1 MNQKKRYISERLMDR
16 IRMKA
21 VILAGGKGIDLH
33 PLTQTRPKPMITLL
47 GKPILEYLI
56 VELKE
61 VGLTDILIVTG
72 YKGEQIQNHF
82 KKGRDFGVTIQY
94 AEQGEKEGIEAA
106 LVAAEESVNND
117 TEFLLL
123 FGDIVSENGLIQRT
137 LNAYENTQA
146 DMAMA
151 LTLQGDKGDF
161 GIVEIDSMGFVKKAG
176 LKEERT
182 TSSGNYIDAG
192 CFVMRSDILEDIKQG
207 KSLTQAINT
216 RIESGAKVAAAIWE
230 KEWYDIG
237 KPWNIIQAN
246 MMMLSKVQESRISK
260 GVKLESNVVIKGVVI
275 IKENTVISSGTVLN
289 GPIYIGPNTY
299 IGNNVLIRDH
309 SSIGEKSLV
318 GFGSEIK
325 NSVLF
330 NGTKIYRL
338 CYVGDSVLGADTILS
353 SGVITVNT
361 ETPRKKIEM
370 TIGGKK
376 IKTNLQKLGAI
387 IGDKCEIGVNTLIFP
402 GRRIDSGSIILP
414 GTKIEEDIENKN

>member
-1 MNQKKRYISERLMDR
+1 MDR

-47 GKPILEYLI
+47 GKPLLEYLI

-72 YKGEQIQNHF
+72 YKGEQIRNHF

-106 LVAAEESVNND
+106 LVAAEKSVNND

-137 LNAYENTQA
+137 LNAFENTQA

-182 TSSGNYIDAG
+182 ASSGNYIDAG

-246 MMMLSKVQESRISK
+246 MMLLSKFQESRISK
-260 GVKLESNVVIKGVVI
+260 GVKLESNVVLKGVVI

-361 ETPRKKIEM
+361 ETPRRKIEM

>member
-1 MNQKKRYISERLMDR
+1 MDR
-16 IRMKA
+16 IKMKA

-47 GKPILEYLI
+47 GKPLLEYLI

-246 MMMLSKVQESRISK
+246 MMLLSKVQESRISK

-402 GRRIDSGSIILP
+402 GKRIDSGSIILP

>member
-1 MNQKKRYISERLMDR
+1 MDR

-47 GKPILEYLI
+47 GKPLLEYLI

-72 YKGEQIQNHF
+72 YKGEQIRNHF

-106 LVAAEESVNND
+106 LVAAEESVSND

-137 LNAYENTQA
+137 LNAFENTQA

-246 MMMLSKVQESRISK
+246 MMLLSKVQESRISK
-260 GVKLESNVVIKGVVI
+260 GVKLESNVVLKGVVI

-376 IKTNLQKLGAI
+376 IKTNLKKLGAI

>member
-1 MNQKKRYISERLMDR
+1 MDR

-47 GKPILEYLI
+47 GKPLLEYLI

-61 VGLTDILIVTG
+61 VGLTDILIVIG
-72 YKGEQIQNHF
+72 YKGEQIRNHF
-82 KKGRDFGVTIQY
+82 KKGREFGVTIQY

-106 LVAAEESVNND
+106 LISAEESVNND
-117 TEFLLL
+117 AEFLLL

-182 TSSGNYIDAG
+182 TSSGSYIDAG

-246 MMMLSKVQESRISK
+246 MMLLSKVQESRISK
-260 GVKLESNVVIKGVVI
+260 GVKIESNVVLKGVVI

-309 SSIGEKSLV
+309 SSIGAESLV

-338 CYVGDSVLGADTILS
+338 CYVGDSVIGADTILS

-376 IKTNLQKLGAI
+376 TKTNLQKLGAI

>member
-1 MNQKKRYISERLMDR
+1 MDR

-47 GKPILEYLI
+47 GKPLLEYLI

-72 YKGEQIQNHF
+72 YKGEQIRNHF

-106 LVAAEESVNND
+106 LVAAEESVSND

-137 LNAYENTQA
+137 LNAFENTQA

-246 MMMLSKVQESRISK
+246 MMLLSKVQESRISK
-260 GVKLESNVVIKGVVI
+260 GVKLESNVVLKGVVI

>member
-1 MNQKKRYISERLMDR
+1 MDR

-33 PLTQTRPKPMITLL
+33 PLTQTRPKPMIMLL
-47 GKPILEYLI
+47 GKPLLEYLI

-72 YKGEQIQNHF
+72 YKGEQIRNHF

-94 AEQGEKEGIEAA
+94 VEQGEKEGIEAA

-192 CFVMRSDILEDIKQG
+192 CFVIRSDILEDIKKG

-246 MMMLSKVQESRISK
+246 MMLLSKVQESRISK

-338 CYVGDSVLGADTILS
+338 CYVGDSVLGEDTILS

-402 GRRIDSGSIILP
+402 GRRIDSGSIIL
-414 GTKIEEDIENKN
+414 